1 MKTLDKT
8 ADIKGG
14 FSLNLIEKE
23 AQLISSLKELDK
35 VIVAFSGG
43 VDSTYLAA
51 MAYRV
56 LGDNAVAIS
65 LHPEYV
71 SNREIEEAEALAKH
85 IGIQHK
91 VIKIN
96 AFANEEITN
105 NPPDRCFF
113 CKTDLF
119 TNIIQLGKEFGIE
132 NIIDGSNVDDM
143 QDIRPGLKA
152 LKNLGVE
159 SPLKDAGLTKE
170 EIRTL
175 SNKIGLPTWD
185 KPSFSCLAT
194 RIPYGERITTA
205 KLEQIEAAEDLLF
218 KLGVKQFR
226 VRHFDTTAKIEV
238 LPEDFGVIINNHNL
252 IVTELKKLGFYNI
265 TLDLAGYRSG
275 TLNQDLKKAE

>member
-1 MKTLDKT
+1 MSLLD
-8 ADIKGG
+8 
-14 FSLNLIEKE
+14 KE
-23 AQLISSLKELDK
+23 AQLISSLKGLEK

-51 MAYRV
+51 TAYRV
-56 LGDNAVAIS
+56 LGDNAIAIS

-71 SNREIEEAEALAKH
+71 SGREIEEARALAKY

-119 TNIIQLGKEFGIE
+119 TNIIGLGKELGIE
-132 NIIDGSNVDDM
+132 HILDGSNVDDM
-143 QDIRPGLKA
+143 QDFRPGLKA
-152 LKNLGVE
+152 LRNLGIK
-159 SPLKDAGLTKE
+159 SPLKDAGLTKG
-170 EIRTL
+170 EIRSL
-175 SNKIGLPTWD
+175 SNKISLPTWD

-194 RIPYGERITTA
+194 RIPYGEKITTA
-205 KLEQIEAAEDLLF
+205 KLEQIEVAEELLF

-238 LPEDFGVIINNHNL
+238 LPDDFGLIINNHNL
-252 IVTELKKLGFYNI
+252 IVTELKQLGFTNI

-275 TLNQDLKKAE
+275 TLNEVLEKAE

>member
-1 MKTLDKT
+1 M
-8 ADIKGG
+8 
-14 FSLNLIEKE
+14 SLLEKE
-23 AQLISSLKELDK
+23 AQLISSLKEFDK

-51 MAYRV
+51 MSYRA
-56 LGDNAVAIS
+56 LGDNAIAIS

-71 SNREIEEAEALAKH
+71 SSREIKEAEALAKY

-91 VIKIN
+91 IIKIN

-119 TNIIQLGKEFGIE
+119 TNIIELGKELGIE
-132 NIIDGSNVDDM
+132 HIIDGSNLDDM
-143 QDIRPGLKA
+143 QDFRPGIKA
-152 LKNLGVE
+152 LHNLRIK
-159 SPLKDAGLTKE
+159 SPLKDAGLTKSD
-170 EIRTL
+170 IRSL
-175 SNKIGLPTWD
+175 SKKIGLPTWD

-194 RIPYGERITTA
+194 RIPYGEKITTA

-218 KLGVKQFR
+218 TLGVNQFR
-226 VRHFDTTAKIEV
+226 VRHFDATAKIEV
-238 LPEDFGVIINNHNL
+238 LPGDFGLIINNHDL
-252 IVTELKKLGFYNI
+252 IVTELKKLGFSNI

-275 TLNQDLKKAE
+275 TLNEDLKKAE